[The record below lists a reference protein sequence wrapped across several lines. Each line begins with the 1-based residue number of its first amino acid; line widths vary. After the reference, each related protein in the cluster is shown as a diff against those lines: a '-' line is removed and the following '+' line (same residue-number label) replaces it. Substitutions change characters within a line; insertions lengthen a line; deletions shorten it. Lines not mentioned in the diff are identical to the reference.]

1 MNTDDELYDSSIQD
15 AANESEGSIGEIIF
29 GYLKYWKWFI
39 LSITVFLVAG
49 YFYVKSQVPQYR
61 IQTQII
67 IKDTKQSTDKI
78 IFDELGVTPPNIVI
92 ENEILIMRSNTL
104 IEKVVKDLGLQTS
117 YYSKGRL
124 SKRILY
130 KTEPAS
136 INLLVPSKKTYTKD
150 WAVQLVDSQGAMFDG
165 KKVPFNKP
173 TSTTAGVIVI
183 KPNEN
188 TSKEPYF
195 VTFSTVASVAQQ
207 YISKIA
213 VAPTSKQSN
222 MLVISVEDA
231 VPSRGEDFLNKV
243 VEEYISAAINDKN
256 KNIANTI
263 AFIDERLRVLQGE
276 LGVEEKNVQEFK
288 SNNNITDL
296 GSEASMI
303 FSKVTG
309 NDSKV
314 TDIDLQ
320 LTMLKQVEGY
330 LSTPDNLS
338 VVQPS
343 MLGLTDNTIT
353 SMVNQLGEL
362 KLQKQSL
369 LRTIPESNPIVA
381 AINDQIISLKGSL
394 KEAVKTLRS
403 SLLLNRREVEKVNN
417 KFQADLKQVP
427 VRERQLMDV
436 MRNKTIKDNLFNFLL
451 QKREETGLSLASNA
465 ADSRVINPARS
476 SAAPIKPVIS
486 TLYLIFVSLGL
497 GLPVGIIFVKD
508 MLNNNVRRKSDISK
522 NTRVP
527 IIAQISQSDDGAA
540 LTIITKPRSIV
551 AEQIRALRTNLDFL
565 IPGNGCKVI
574 LFTSTVSG
582 EGKSFISL
590 NLGASL
596 ASTGKRVIILELDL
610 RKPKLL
616 STIGLEKKIGLSD
629 YLIGKVG
636 YKDIIR
642 EIPQQENFYMIES
655 GTIPPNPAEILM
667 NSHLPELIAALKA
680 DYDYILID
688 APPIGL
694 VTDAQIL
701 GKYADVTF
709 FLVRHNFSRKDHIN
723 LLNEIYTKRIF
734 KNLNVI
740 FNSIDTSGFA
750 YGYRYDYS
758 YYGEQEPKNKSLLS
772 SIADKFNKK

>member
-1 MNTDDELYDSSIQD
+1 MNTDDELYDSSIQETISD
-15 AANESEGSIGEIIF
+15 SEGNIGEIIF
-29 GYLKYWKWFI
+29 GYLKYWKWFL
-39 LSITVFLVAG
+39 LSLMVFSIIG

-61 IQTQII
+61 SQTQIL

-78 IFDELGVTPPNIVI
+78 ILDELGVTPPNIVV

-104 IEKVVKDLGLQTS
+104 VEKVIKELGLQTG

-130 KTEPAS
+130 KNEPAS
-136 INLLVPSKKTYTKD
+136 IDLLVASSKTYTKD
-150 WAVQLVDSQGAMFDG
+150 WSVQVLDNQGVLFEG

-173 TSTTAGVIVI
+173 TSTPAGVIVV
-183 KPNEN
+183 KPVDLNF
-188 TSKEPYF
+188 KEPYF
-195 VTFSTVASVAQQ
+195 VTFNSIPSIAQQ
-207 YISKIA
+207 YINKLIIT
-213 VAPTSKQSN
+213 PTSKQSN
-222 MLVISVEDA
+222 MLVLAVEDA
-231 VPSRGEDFLNKV
+231 VPARAEDFLNKV
-243 VEEYISAAINDKN
+243 VDEYIDEAISDKN

-276 LGVEEKNVQEFK
+276 LGAEEKNVQEFK

-303 FSKVTG
+303 FGKVTG
-309 NDSKV
+309 NDTKV

-320 LTMLKQVEGY
+320 LTMLKQIEGY
-330 LSTPDNLS
+330 LATPDNLDI
-338 VVQPS
+338 VQPS
-343 MLGLTDNTIT
+343 MLGMTDNTVT
-353 SMVNQLGEL
+353 AMVNQLGTL

-369 LRTIPESNPIVA
+369 LRTIPETNPIVG
-381 AINDQIISLKGSL
+381 AINDQIVSLKSSL
-394 KEAVKTLRS
+394 RQAIKTLRS
-403 SLLLNRREVEKVNN
+403 SLVLNRREVEKVNSR
-417 KFQADLKQVP
+417 FEADLKQVP

-436 MRNKTIKDNLFNFLL
+436 MRNKNIKDALFNFLL
-451 QKREETGLSLASNA
+451 QKREETGLSLASNT

-476 SAAPIKPVIS
+476 SGTPIKPVVS
-486 TLYLIFVSLGL
+486 TLYLIFISIGL
-497 GLPVGIIFVKD
+497 GLPVGVIFIKD
-508 MLNNNVRRKSDISK
+508 MLNNKIRRKSDISK

-527 IIAQISQSDDGAA
+527 IIAQISQSDDNGA
-540 LTIITKPRSIV
+540 LTIITRPRSIV

-565 IPGNGCKVI
+565 VPGNGCKVI

-596 ASTGKRVIILELDL
+596 ASTGKKVIILELDL

-629 YLIGKVG
+629 YLIGKVD
-636 YKDIIR
+636 YKDVIR

-667 NSHLPELIAALKA
+667 NSYLSALITALKV
-680 DYDYILID
+680 DYDYVLID

-709 FLVRHNFSRKDHIN
+709 FLVRHNFSRKDHIS
-723 LLNEIYTKRIF
+723 LLNEIYIKRIF

-740 FNSIDTSGFA
+740 FNSIDTSGLS

-758 YYGEQEPKNKSLLS
+758 YYGEQETKNKSLID
-772 SIADKFNKK
+772 SIVNKFNKK

>member
-1 MNTDDELYDSSIQD
+1 MNTDDELYDSSIQEGATD
-15 AANESEGSIGEIIF
+15 SEGNIGEVIY
-29 GYLKYWKWFI
+29 GYLKHWKWFL
-39 LSITVFLVAG
+39 LSLIVFLIAG

-61 IQTQII
+61 IQTQIL
-67 IKDTKQSTDKI
+67 IKDTQQSTDKI
-78 IFDELGVTPPNIVI
+78 ILDELGVTPPNIVI

-104 IEKVVKDLGLQTS
+104 VEKVVKDLDLQTS

-124 SKRILY
+124 TKRILY

-136 INLLVPSKKTYTKD
+136 IDLLVPSSKTYTKD
-150 WAVQLVDSQGAMFDG
+150 WPVQIVDGQGAMFDG

-173 TSTTAGVIVI
+173 TSTAAGVIVI
-183 KPNEN
+183 KPTEING
-188 TSKEPYF
+188 KEPYF
-195 VTFSTVASVAQQ
+195 VTFSTVTSVAQQ
-207 YISKIA
+207 YINKMVI
-213 VAPTSKQSN
+213 APTSKQSN
-222 MLVISVEDA
+222 TLLITIEDA
-231 VPSRGEDFLNKV
+231 VPSRGENFLNRV
-243 VEEYISAAINDKN
+243 VEEYTSEAISDKN
-256 KNIANTI
+256 KNIASTI
-263 AFIDERLRVLQGE
+263 TFIDERLRVLQGE
-276 LGVEEKNVQEFK
+276 LGVEEKNVEQFK
-288 SNNNITDL
+288 SKNNITDL
-296 GSEASMI
+296 GTEASTI
-303 FSKVTG
+303 FTNVG
-309 NDSKV
+309 DNDSKL
-314 TDIDLQ
+314 TEIDLQ
-320 LTMLKQVEGY
+320 LTMLKQVQGY

-343 MLGLTDNTIT
+343 LLGLTDNTVT

-369 LRTIPESNPIVA
+369 LRTVPETNPIVA
-381 AINDQIISLKGSL
+381 SINDQIISLKASL
-394 KEAVKTLRS
+394 REATKTLRS

-417 KFQADLKQVP
+417 RFQSQLKQVP
-427 VRERQLMDV
+427 VKERQLMDV

-451 QKREETGLSLASNA
+451 QKREETGLSLASNT

-476 SAAPIKPVIS
+476 SGAPIKPVIS
-486 TLYLIFVSLGL
+486 TLYLIFISIVLA
-497 GLPVGIIFVKD
+497 LPVAVIFIRD
-508 MLNNNVRRKSDISK
+508 MLNNNIRRKSDISK

-527 IIAQISQSDDGAA
+527 IISQISESEDGGA
-540 LTIITKPRSIV
+540 LTIITKPRSLV
-551 AEQIRALRTNLDFL
+551 AEEIRALRTNLDFL

-596 ASTGKRVIILELDL
+596 ASTGKKVIILELDL

-629 YLIGKVG
+629 YLIGKVA

-642 EIPQQENFYMIES
+642 AVPQQENFYMIES

-667 NSHLPELIAALKA
+667 NSHLPELITALKA
-680 DYDYILID
+680 EYDYVLVD

-709 FLVRHNFSRKDHIN
+709 FLMRHNFSRKDHIH
-723 LLNEIYTKRIF
+723 LLNELYTKKIF
-734 KNLNVI
+734 KNLNII
-740 FNSIDTSGFA
+740 FNSIDTSSLA

-758 YYGEQEPKNKSLLS
+758 YYGESEPKSKSWLS
-772 SIADKFNKK
+772 SITNKFTKK

>member
-15 AANESEGSIGEIIF
+15 ATSESEGSIGEVIF
-29 GYLKYWKWFI
+29 GYLKYWKWFL
-39 LSITVFLVAG
+39 LSLIIFVVIG

-61 IQTQII
+61 IQTQIL
-67 IKDTKQSTDKI
+67 IKDTKQSTNKI
-78 IFDELGVTPPNIVI
+78 ILDELGVTPPNMVV
-92 ENEILIMRSNTL
+92 ENEILIMRSSTL
-104 IEKVVKDLGLQTS
+104 VEKVVKDLGLQTS

-130 KTEPAS
+130 NTEPAS
-136 INLLVPSKKTYTKD
+136 IDVLVPSSKTYSKD
-150 WAVQLVDSQGAMFDG
+150 WSVKIAGTDGVLFEG

-173 TSTTAGVIVI
+173 TSTPAGVILV
-183 KPNEN
+183 KPIEINA
-188 TSKEPYF
+188 KEPYF
-195 VTFSTVASVAQQ
+195 VTFNTIPSVAQQ
-207 YISKIA
+207 YISKLG
-213 VAPTSKQSN
+213 VSPTSKQSN
-222 MLVISVEDA
+222 MLILAVEDA
-231 VPSRGEDFLNKV
+231 VPKRGEDFLNKV
-243 VEEYISAAINDKN
+243 VEEYIDAAINDKN

-263 AFIDERLRVLQGE
+263 AFIDERLKVLQGE
-276 LGVEEKNVQEFK
+276 LGAEEKNVQEFK

-303 FSKVTG
+303 FGKVNGNDTKVTE
-309 NDSKV
+309 
-314 TDIDLQ
+314 IDFQ
-320 LTMLKQVEGY
+320 LTMLRQIEGY

-343 MLGLTDNTIT
+343 MLGMTDNTII
-353 SMVNQLGEL
+353 SLVNQLGEL

-369 LRTIPESNPIVA
+369 LRTIPETNPIVG

-394 KEAVKTLRS
+394 KEAIKTLRS
-403 SLLLNRREVEKVNN
+403 SLIVNRREVEKVNN
-417 KFQADLKQVP
+417 RFESDLKQVP
-427 VRERQLMDV
+427 VKERQLMDV
-436 MRNKTIKDNLFNFLL
+436 MRNKTIKDALFNFLL

-476 SAAPIKPVIS
+476 SGAPIKPVIS

-497 GLPVGIIFVKD
+497 GLPVAVIFIKD
-508 MLNNNVRRKSDISK
+508 MLNNKVRRKSDISK

-527 IIAQISQSDDGAA
+527 IISQISQSDDGEA
-540 LTIITKPRSIV
+540 LTIISKPRSIV
-551 AEQIRALRTNLDFL
+551 AEQVRALRTNLDFL
-565 IPGNGCKVI
+565 IPGDGCKVI

-596 ASTGKRVIILELDL
+596 ASTGKKVIILELDL

-629 YLIGKVG
+629 YLIGKVA

-642 EIPQQENFYMIES
+642 KIPQQENFSMIES

-667 NSHLPELIAALKA
+667 NSHLPELIAALKTE
-680 DYDYILID
+680 YDYVLID

-740 FNSIDTSGFA
+740 FNSIDASGFA

-758 YYGEQEPKNKSLLS
+758 YYGEQEPKNKSMFD
-772 SIADKFNKK
+772 SIVNKFNKK